1 MKKEISFTP
10 EMMEQLSYY
19 KHENED
25 ISDPRI
31 LRMKKIMKIVLENEL
46 TKRQHDC
53 IVMRY
58 FENTPVKE
66 IAEKIGITPAAVYKH
81 LHKAMTTFK
90 KCALYL

>member
-1 MKKEISFTP
+1 MRKEISVTP
-10 EMMEQLSYY
+10 EMIEQLSYY
-19 KHENED
+19 KHDNET

-31 LRMKKIMKIVLENEL
+31 IRMKKIMKVVLENEL